1 MPRMPEPSRQQRADE
16 EYSRSLAIA
25 RPMAAVPNVDGRVDI
40 SPFVSLLRE
49 NRAIII
55 ALTLATTL
63 LSIAYAVFVPPTYES
78 NILIQLEENQNSANS
93 LLESVQQMFD
103 TKSAASDEVQI
114 ISSRLVLSPVVKKFR
129 LDVRVEPRYFP
140 IIGRWIALQNH
151 KAHKRSLSDPG
162 LFGFGG
168 FVWGAESAEVGTFE
182 LPPALYGRHFKLV
195 AQDGGRYRLIGSFSD
210 IDVDIDTIGTL
221 GKRLTVETPDGPINL
236 VVTQL
241 AARPGAAFRLTR
253 VAVVTAIDD
262 LQKDLQVTQPTK
274 DSDVIQA
281 SLRGD
286 DPQQLSTLLN
296 AIGEQYVAQDAGRRS
311 AEAMRAYQ
319 LLNQQLP
326 ELERKLEESE
336 DAYNDFRSRHMTLD
350 PTTADTNVLQQSVD
364 AQNRLAELEQKRSEY
379 LARFTA
385 GHPAVVAVDGQIA
398 ALRKHVSE
406 IEANMHELPEL
417 EQVQVRLQRDVQVNT
432 DLYTSLLNNLQ
443 QLNLVRATKGNAR
456 LVDRATEPDKP
467 VKPKRKL
474 VVALAAMI
482 GICAGITVAW
492 LRRHVFGGINQ
503 PSEIEAAIGLPV
515 VANVWFSREQMR
527 LDKRLPNGRGAP
539 VLAHLEGD
547 SLAVD
552 SLRSLRTVVRA
563 ALSEAHNNVV
573 LISGAE
579 PNVGKSF
586 VCANLAVVLA
596 ASHQRVLLIDADMR
610 RGDLH
615 RHFNV
620 GASPG
625 LSELIDGELAFE
637 QAVHRNVLHNLD
649 LIVRG
654 SEPTNPSELLI
665 DDALGDLLRMAQDA
679 YDVVLIDSPAVL
691 PVDDAATLGQ
701 HAGIALLVA
710 RQSTSTV
717 TRLNEAVKRLGQL
730 GIPLRGVVLNAMQPD
745 VGTYGYGG
753 GPGKSKAGTT
763 TVAVKDRATEA
774 LQ

>member
-1 MPRMPEPSRQQRADE
+1 M
-16 EYSRSLAIA
+16 ITT
-25 RPMAAVPNVDGRVDI
+25 PNVEGHLDI
-40 SPFVSLLRE
+40 GPFVSLLRE
-49 NRAIII
+49 NRAIIL
-55 ALTLATTL
+55 ALTLAATL
-63 LSIAYAVFVPPTYES
+63 LGIAYAVFVSPTYES
-78 NILIQLEENQNSANS
+78 NILIQLEENQNTANS

-114 ISSRLVLSPVVKKFR
+114 ISSRLVLSPVVKKYR

-140 IIGRWIALQNH
+140 IIGRWVARQNRQ
-151 KAHKRSLSDPG
+151 AHKRSLSEPG

-168 FVWGAESAEVGTFE
+168 FVWGTEHAEIGTFE

-195 AQDGGRYRLIGSFSD
+195 AEDGGRYRLIGSFSD
-210 IDVDIDTIGTL
+210 IDLDIDTIGTL
-221 GKRLTVETPDGPINL
+221 GKPLTVDTPDGPINL
-236 VVTQL
+236 VVTEL
-241 AARPGAAFRLTR
+241 VSRPGAVFRLTR

-262 LQKDLQVTQPTK
+262 LQKDLQVSQPNK
-274 DSDVIQA
+274 DSDVIEA

-286 DPQQLSTLLN
+286 DSQQTSTLLN

-311 AEAMRAYQ
+311 AEALRAFQ

-326 ELERKLEESE
+326 ELKRKLEESE
-336 DAYNDFRSRHMTLD
+336 DAYNAFRSQHMTLD

-364 AQNRLAELEQKRSEY
+364 AENRLAELEQKRSEY

-385 GHPAVVAVDGQIA
+385 GHPAIVAVDGQIA
-398 ALRKHVSE
+398 ALRTHLSQ
-406 IEANMHELPEL
+406 IEANMRELPQL

-456 LVDRATEPDKP
+456 LVDRATVPDKP

-474 VVALAAMI
+474 VVVLSAMI
-482 GICAGITVAW
+482 GLCAGLAVAW
-492 LRRHVFGGINQ
+492 LRRHVFGGIHQ

-515 VANVWFSREQMR
+515 VANVLFSREQLR
-527 LDKRLPNGRGAP
+527 LDKRLPNVRGAP

-563 ALSEAHNNVV
+563 ALSESHNNVV

-586 VCANLAVVLA
+586 ICANLAVVLA
-596 ASHQRVLLIDADMR
+596 ASQQRVLLIDADMR

-625 LSELIDGELAFE
+625 LSELISGVLAFE
-637 QAVHRNVLHNLD
+637 QVVHRDVLRNLD
-649 LIVRG
+649 VIVRG

-665 DDALGDLLRMAQDA
+665 GDALHDLLRKAQAA

-710 RQSTSTV
+710 RQSASTV
-717 TRLNEAVKRLGQL
+717 TRLGEAVKRLCQL
-730 GIPLRGVVLNAMQPD
+730 GIPLRGVVLNAMHPD

-753 GPGKSKAGTT
+753 GHRKSKAGNNMA
-763 TVAVKDRATEA
+763 TVKNRATEV
-774 LQ
+774 LR

>member
-1 MPRMPEPSRQQRADE
+1 
-16 EYSRSLAIA
+16 
-25 RPMAAVPNVDGRVDI
+25 MASAPGVEGRIDMGPV
-40 SPFVSLLRE
+40 VSLLRE

-55 ALTLATTL
+55 ASTLATTL
-63 LSIAYAVFVPPTYES
+63 LGIGYGVFAPPTYES
-78 NILIQLEENQNSANS
+78 NILIQVEENPNSANS
-93 LLESVQQMFD
+93 LLQSVQQMFD
-103 TKSAASDEVQI
+103 TKSAASDEIQI
-114 ISSRLVLSPVVKKFR
+114 VSSRLVLSPVVRKYR

-140 IIGRWIALQNH
+140 IIGRWFALRNRM
-151 KAHKRSLSDPG
+151 AHRLPLSEPG

-168 FVWGAESAEVGTFE
+168 FVWGAESAEVGSFE
-182 LPPALYGRHFKLV
+182 LPPALYGRRFKLV
-195 AQDGGRYRLIGSFSD
+195 AEDGGRYRLIGSFSD
-210 IDVDIDTIGTL
+210 IDLDIDTTGTV
-221 GKRLTVETPDGPINL
+221 GKPLTIHTADGPIEL
-236 VVTQL
+236 VVTRL
-241 AARPGAAFRLTR
+241 VGRPGAVFRLTR

-262 LQKDLQVTQPTK
+262 LQKDLLVSQPSK

-286 DPQQLSTLLN
+286 DSQQISALLN
-296 AIGEQYVAQDAGRRS
+296 GIGEQYVAQDAERRS
-311 AEAMRAYQ
+311 AEARRAFQ

-326 ELERKLEESE
+326 ELKRKLERSE
-336 DAYNDFRSRHMTLD
+336 DAYNAFRSQHMTLD
-350 PTTADTNVLQQSVD
+350 PGTSDTNALQQSVD
-364 AQNRLAELEQKRSEY
+364 AENRLAELEQKRSEF

-398 ALRKHVSE
+398 ALRAHLSQ
-406 IEANMHELPEL
+406 IEANMQQLPQL
-417 EQVQVRLQRDVQVNT
+417 EQTQVRLQRDAQVDT

-443 QLNLVRATKGNAR
+443 QLNLVSATKGNAR
-456 LVDRATEPDKP
+456 LVDSATVPDKP

-474 VVALAAMI
+474 VVALSAMI
-482 GICAGITVAW
+482 GLCAGVAVAW

-503 PSEIEAAIGLPV
+503 PGEIEAGIGLPV
-515 VANVWFSREQMR
+515 LANVWFSREQLR
-527 LDKRLPNGRGAP
+527 LDKRQPNVRGVS

-586 VCANLAVVLA
+586 VSANLAAVLA
-596 ASHQRVLLIDADMR
+596 ASGQRVLLVDADMR

-615 RHFNV
+615 RHFNAD
-620 GASPG
+620 ASPG
-625 LSELIDGELAFE
+625 LSELIGGELAFDE
-637 QAVHRNVLHNLD
+637 VVNRNALRNLD
-649 LIVRG
+649 VIVRG
-654 SEPTNPSELLI
+654 SEPPNPSELLI
-665 DDALGDLLRMAQDA
+665 GDALGDLLQRAQGA

-710 RQSTSTV
+710 RQSISTV
-717 TRLNEAVKRLGQL
+717 TRLGEAARRLAQV
-730 GIPLRGVVLNAMQPD
+730 GILPRGVVLNAMQPD

-753 GPGKSKAGTT
+753 GARKSNARSTA
-763 TVAVKDRATEA
+763 TVKTRATGV
-774 LQ
+774 L